1 MRRFLN
7 RFGLELMLLAA
18 AVVVALGLATL
29 VCPPVFAAT
38 VQLQAYS
45 VSACPSTVTPAA
57 QQGWIPVAV
66 DPHGNVC
73 TISSGGGGGG
83 AVTITSGNLTA
94 ATPATTAALG
104 SSQVVKASAGTLYS
118 FNVSADPT
126 LAAAPWWVLIF
137 NATAAPSNGAVTP
150 AKCYAEPA
158 GATSASGAFA
168 AGGVAFSTGI
178 TIVASSTG
186 CFTQTLSAHAFISGD
201 GQ

>member
-18 AVVVALGLATL
+18 AVVVALGLVVL
-29 VCPPVFAAT
+29 VSPPAFAAT

-45 VSACPSTVTPAA
+45 VSACPSTATPAA

-66 DPHGNVC
+66 DLHGNVC
-73 TISSGGGGGG
+73 TSGSGGGGG

-126 LAAAPWWVLIF
+126 LSAAPWWVLIF

-168 AGGVAFSTGI
+168 AGGAAFSTGI